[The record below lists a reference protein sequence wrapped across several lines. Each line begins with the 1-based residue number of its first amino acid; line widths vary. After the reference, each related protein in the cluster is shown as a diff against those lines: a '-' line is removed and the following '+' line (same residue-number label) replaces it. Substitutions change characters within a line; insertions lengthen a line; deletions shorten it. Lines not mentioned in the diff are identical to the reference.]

1 MSACLLACLSL
12 VVHAGDAKVKWET
25 DLKAASKLAKKLDRP
40 MFVVFRCEH

>member
-12 VVHAGDAKVKWET
+12 LTHADEPKVKWET

>member
-12 VVHAGDAKVKWET
+12 VACADDAKVKWET
-25 DLKAASKLAKKLDRP
+25 DLEAAGKRAKELKRP